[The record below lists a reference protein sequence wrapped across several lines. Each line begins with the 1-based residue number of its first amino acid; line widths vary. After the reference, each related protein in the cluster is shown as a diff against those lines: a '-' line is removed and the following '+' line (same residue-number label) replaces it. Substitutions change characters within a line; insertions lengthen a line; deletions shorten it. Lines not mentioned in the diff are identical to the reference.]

1 MKNIKFLPHISE
13 LLLICVLDKWQDEWK
28 DLFSKIMPKRFWIFF
43 FYLVNKKI
51 NMFVFKVFVCLVLLY
66 LYDICIRVTVIK
78 FLP

>member
-43 FYLVNKKI
+43 FFILLIKKLTCLFLKCLFAWFYYI
-51 NMFVFKVFVCLVLLY
+51 YIIFVFV
-66 LYDICIRVTVIK
+66 
-78 FLP
+78 